1 MITIKKIY
9 PLLVIL
15 TLTFIVVNGSVEEA
29 NAAEG
34 SGVVSWYTDAGLVQ
48 TSRSDIGYLALSN
61 LAADIIA
68 ENGTG
73 VSDNVQQSSY
83 MVYDGT
89 GYKFLTQCNSVSLV
103 KKTLDRAGEVW
114 VIRAWGTWYSDS
126 LGTKNAK
133 TGYVYLGGRPSLY
146 KGSGAYGGGYI
157 YCAVPDEDIIS
168 SISSK
173 VDSLAAN
180 ITQLMASNGY
190 LASINNKLA
199 SLTSIGT
206 KLDTISDLLNANTYC
221 CGYITN
227 SSGAEFPTQSISL
240 SIAEQIV
247 ARLNSE
253 MQGKNLTVLKRDGSG
268 TTTSTFRRAYVT
280 SSSMICL
287 VMSGGTYYLCDSTN
301 TIFKAGSD
309 RLSNIYSKV
318 NSMATTLTNIAG
330 YIDTVESKL
339 STLATKLDTLHTDN
353 STIVGGIDT
362 VSAKISGV
370 ISKLDTLHTDAASV
384 ISAIKALPDYSDKLD
399 TITKLLTTNTYTC
412 GYLTDAGG
420 TAYGTI
426 PISYDSAEAIV
437 ARLNTQLPGKQI
449 TYLPRE
455 GAPYASDFDYCALD
469 SSLYIRVY
477 SGQYSYYLCDS
488 GNRLYKASA
497 DRVSVIDAR
506 LTVLSKLLASIDTG
520 ISSLGKKLDK
530 LPTSYPLPDLTT
542 IESAALG
549 LESMVGS
556 TYEIMSDLKARLDG
570 LEVIVVG
577 GEPTDLTTIES
588 GISALGVKLDTLHDD
603 AAELIAAI
611 TDRPGSSGSAD
622 LTGVTDRLD
631 QIITLMQATDGVYSC
646 DHTYSQDMAQEATC
660 GLPGLMV
667 STCSKCGNSYSEIV
681 SALGHDWKCTEHVE
695 DETDSETGKITKA
708 GYDIY
713 TCTRCGETYEDH
725 SGNGA
730 PADYGDTSISKIIV
744 SLFSKL
750 GTLAGKIIGW
760 IVDLFTKIL
769 GGIND
774 LFTRFTELTAQITSF
789 GGDYPTWLTG
799 FWGVLSSDLQLALSF
814 AFLCTFVGIIGK
826 KLFFS

>member
-1 MITIKKIY
+1 MFRKFIIT
-9 PLLVIL
+9 VICCL
-15 TLTFIVVNGSVEEA
+15 SIFALSAVPSY
-29 NAAEG
+29 AAGFGGGQRGGGFG
-34 SGVVSWYTDAGLVQ
+34 SGGFSSNTISTYLSYDALSDLCVEVNYNLERNVYSSDGFPSSGKYAATIV
-48 TSRSDIGYLALSN
+48 SRSDGYYIGVYKA
-61 LAADIIA
+61 
-68 ENGTG
+68 G
-73 VSDNVQQSSY
+73 SY
-83 MVYDGT
+83 TWFRNPSGGFYICKYD
-89 GYKFLTQCNSVSLV
+89 
-103 KKTLDRAGEVW
+103 A
-114 VIRAWGTWYSDS
+114 DS
-126 LGTKNAK
+126 LLSSIFSKVSSISSTA
-133 TGYVYLGGRPSLY
+133 
-146 KGSGAYGGGYI
+146 
-157 YCAVPDEDIIS
+157 S

-173 VDSLAAN
+173 VDSLATN

-221 CGYITN
+221 CGYTTN
-227 SSGAEFPTQSISL
+227 SSGAEFPTQSISF

-268 TTTSTFRRAYVT
+268 TTTSTFRRAYVA

-370 ISKLDTLHTDAASV
+370 VTKLDTLHTDAASV

-399 TITKLLTTNTYTC
+399 TITELLTTNTYTC
-412 GYLTDAGG
+412 GYSTDAGG
-420 TAYGTI
+420 TAYKTI

-437 ARLNTQLPGKQI
+437 ARLNTQLPGKRI

-455 GAPYASDFDYCALD
+455 GAPYALEFDYCALD
-469 SSLYIRVY
+469 STMFIRVY
-477 SGQYSYYLCDS
+477 SGQYSYFLCDS
-488 GNRLYKASA
+488 GNRLYRASV
-497 DRVSVIDAR
+497 DRVNVIDAR
-506 LTVLSKLLASIDTG
+506 LVSINNILT
-520 ISSLGKKLDK
+520 SLGQKLDK

-549 LESMVGS
+549 LENMVGL

-588 GISALGVKLDTLHDD
+588 TLSNLDSNISQLHTDNIGLVGVINTMNNTLGDLNVKLGDLKTSLGGL
-603 AAELIAAI
+603 EVNI
-611 TDRPGSSGSAD
+611 TGGSSGSAD
-622 LTGVTDRLD
+622 LTKV
-631 QIITLMQATDGVYSC
+631 
-646 DHTYSQDMAQEATC
+646 E
-660 GLPGLMV
+660 
-667 STCSKCGNSYSEIV
+667 
-681 SALGHDWKCTEHVE
+681 SALSTIIDKMDNLPASVDNIVVNITQDNDAYNVFYVE
-695 DETDSETGKITKA
+695 DENGDKKSVTSVAGDSLSASGKLLQFLYKLVIGSA
-708 GYDIY
+708 LD
-713 TCTRCGETYEDH
+713 DV
-725 SGNGA
+725 
-730 PADYGDTSISKIIV
+730 DDSI
-744 SLFSKL
+744 
-750 GTLAGKIIGW
+750 GG
-760 IVDLFTKIL
+760 L
-769 GGIND
+769 GGFFFD
-774 LFTRFTELTAQITSF
+774 DAPSGLGE
-789 GGDYPTWLTG
+789 
-799 FWGVLSSDLQLALSF
+799 GVTVWD
-814 AFLCTFVGIIGK
+814 
-826 KLFFS
+826 

>member
-1 MITIKKIY
+1 MKKI
-9 PLLVIL
+9 VIAFSL
-15 TLTFIVVNGSVEEA
+15 IVTLFFVSVVPAHAASKVDILWGILKFAAKPEIVGGGEDQAVYVESLWKKTSGFSPTSISYISYDSLSDACFDLNGNGFPCRIGYGTFNGVTGYYIL
-29 NAAEG
+29 G
-34 SGVVSWYTDAGLVQ
+34 SGTANLSDGFKVNLSGRCLTNGAGILFFARYN
-48 TSRSDIGYLALSN
+48 T
-61 LAADIIA
+61 
-68 ENGTG
+68 
-73 VSDNVQQSSY
+73 
-83 MVYDGT
+83 
-89 GYKFLTQCNSVSLV
+89 
-103 KKTLDRAGEVW
+103 
-114 VIRAWGTWYSDS
+114 DS
-126 LGTKNAK
+126 L
-133 TGYVYLGGRPSLY
+133 
-146 KGSGAYGGGYI
+146 
-157 YCAVPDEDIIS
+157 IS

-173 VDSLAAN
+173 VDSLATN

-221 CGYITN
+221 CGYTTN
-227 SSGAEFPTQSISL
+227 SSGADFPTQAISFP
-240 SIAEQIV
+240 IAEQIV

-301 TIFKAGSD
+301 TIFKAGAD
-309 RLSNIYSKV
+309 RLSSIYSKV

-399 TITKLLTTNTYTC
+399 TITELLTTNTYTC

-437 ARLNTQLPGKQI
+437 ARLNTQLSGKQI

-488 GNRLYKASA
+488 SNRLYRASI
-497 DRVSVIDAR
+497 DRVNVIDAR
-506 LTVLSKLLASIDTG
+506 LVGINNILVSLGQKLDNLPTSYPLPDLTGIESG

-530 LPTSYPLPDLTT
+530 LPTSYPVPDL
-542 IESAALG
+542 
-549 LESMVGS
+549 
-556 TYEIMSDLKARLDG
+556 D
-570 LEVIVVG
+570 
-577 GEPTDLTTIES
+577 PIES
-588 GISALGVKLDTLHDD
+588 GIFALGVKLDTLHDD
-603 AAELIAAI
+603 TADLIAAI

-695 DETDSETGKITKA
+695 DETDPDTGEITKA

-744 SLFSKL
+744 SLFAKL
-750 GTLAGKIIGW
+750 GTFAGKVVSWIIN
-760 IVDLFTKIL
+760 LFDKAL
-769 GGIND
+769 GSLDTLI
-774 LFTRFTELTAQITSF
+774 TRFSELTGQITSV
-789 GGDYPTWLTG
+789 GGDYPAWLSG
-799 FWGVLSSDLQLALSF
+799 FWAVLPQELQLVLTF
-814 AFLCTFVGIIGK
+814 AFICIFVGVVGR
-826 KLFFS
+826 KLFFV

>member
-1 MITIKKIY
+1 MKK
-9 PLLVIL
+9 LLISVIL
-15 TLTFIVVNGSVEEA
+15 VVSVFSACVVSANAIDKITTIAEIIKWGLTPEQAGVGEDELLARYNELGTIWRSYSDITSMAKYHVSYDTLCDLMVELNQAGYPCNIEFNRNLQIYVIYGTNKSVPKPVYDITGKYLTNGSR
-29 NAAEG
+29 
-34 SGVVSWYTDAGLVQ
+34 GVICAHFNT
-48 TSRSDIGYLALSN
+48 
-61 LAADIIA
+61 
-68 ENGTG
+68 
-73 VSDNVQQSSY
+73 
-83 MVYDGT
+83 
-89 GYKFLTQCNSVSLV
+89 
-103 KKTLDRAGEVW
+103 
-114 VIRAWGTWYSDS
+114 DS
-126 LGTKNAK
+126 LT
-133 TGYVYLGGRPSLY
+133 
-146 KGSGAYGGGYI
+146 
-157 YCAVPDEDIIS
+157 S

-206 KLDTISDLLNANTYC
+206 KLDTISNLLNANTYC
-221 CGYITN
+221 CGYTTN
-227 SSGAEFPTQSISL
+227 SSGTEFPTQSISFP
-240 SIAEQIV
+240 IAEQIV

-253 MQGKNLTVLKRDGSG
+253 MQGKTMTVLKRDGSG

-318 NSMATTLTNIAG
+318 NSMATTLTNIGTKLDTLHTDNTTIAG
-330 YIDTVESKL
+330 YIDTIESKL

-370 ISKLDTLHTDAASV
+370 VTKLDILHTDAAAV
-384 ISAIKALPDYSDKLD
+384 TSAIKALPDYSGKLD
-399 TITKLLTTNTYTC
+399 TITELLTTNTYTC

-420 TAYGTI
+420 TAYATI

-437 ARLNTQLPGKQI
+437 ARLNTQLSGKQI
-449 TYLPRE
+449 TYYPRE
-455 GAPYASDFDYCALD
+455 GSPYASDFDYCALD

-488 GNRLYKASA
+488 GNRIFKASA
-497 DRVSVIDAR
+497 DRVNVIDAR
-506 LTVLSKLLASIDTG
+506 LIGINNLLV
-520 ISSLGKKLDK
+520 SLGQKLDK
-530 LPTSYPLPDLTT
+530 LPTSYPVPDLTG
-542 IESAALG
+542 IE
-549 LESMVGS
+549 
-556 TYEIMSDLKARLDG
+556 T
-570 LEVIVVG
+570 
-577 GEPTDLTTIES
+577 
-588 GISALGVKLDTLHDD
+588 GISALGVKLDTLHAD

-611 TDRPGSSGSAD
+611 TGQPGSSGSD

-695 DETDSETGKITKA
+695 DETDPSTGEITKA

-713 TCTRCGETYEDH
+713 TCTRCDETYEDH

-750 GTLAGKIIGW
+750 GTFAGKVVSWIIN
-760 IVDLFTKIL
+760 LFDKAL
-769 GGIND
+769 GSLDTLI
-774 LFTRFTELTAQITSF
+774 TRFSELTGQITSV
-789 GGDYPTWLTG
+789 GGDYPAWLSG
-799 FWGVLSSDLQLALSF
+799 FWAVLPEELQLVLTF
-814 AFLCTFVGIIGK
+814 AFVCIFVGVVGR
-826 KLFFS
+826 KLFFV

>member
-1 MITIKKIY
+1 MKKIVIAFSIIVT
-9 PLLVIL
+9 LFLVSVVPAHAASKAEIL
-15 TLTFIVVNGSVEEA
+15 WGILKFAAKPEIV
-29 NAAEG
+29 G
-34 SGVVSWYTDAGLVQ
+34 SGEDQA
-48 TSRSDIGYLALSN
+48 
-61 LAADIIA
+61 
-68 ENGTG
+68 
-73 VSDNVQQSSY
+73 
-83 MVYDGT
+83 VY
-89 GYKFLTQCNSVSLV
+89 
-103 KKTLDRAGEVW
+103 
-114 VIRAWGTWYSDS
+114 
-126 LGTKNAK
+126 
-133 TGYVYLGGRPSLY
+133 
-146 KGSGAYGGGYI
+146 
-157 YCAVPDEDIIS
+157 
-168 SISSK
+168 
-173 VDSLAAN
+173 VDSLWKAKSNFSPTRIAYMSYDSLSSACFDLNGNGFPCRIAYGAFGDVAGYYILGTGKAYLSDGFNVNISNRCLTDGSGMLFLARFDTDSLLQGISGSVNHILTSVNSISTN

-206 KLDTISDLLNANTYC
+206 KLDTISGLLNANTYC
-221 CGYITN
+221 CGYTTN
-227 SSGAEFPTQSISL
+227 SSGADFPTQAISF

-330 YIDTVESKL
+330 SIDTVESKL

-370 ISKLDTLHTDAASV
+370 VSKLDTLHTDAASV

-399 TITKLLTTNTYTC
+399 TITELLTTNTYTC

-455 GAPYASDFDYCALD
+455 GVPYASDFDYCALD

-506 LTVLSKLLASIDTG
+506 LIG
-520 ISSLGKKLDK
+520 INNILTSLGQKLDK

-549 LESMVGS
+549 LENMVGL

-588 GISALGVKLDTLHDD
+588 GISSLGKKLDKLPTSYPVPNLAPIESGISALGVKLDTLHVD
-603 AAELIAAI
+603 ATDLIAAI

-622 LTGVTDRLD
+622 LTKV
-631 QIITLMQATDGVYSC
+631 
-646 DHTYSQDMAQEATC
+646 E
-660 GLPGLMV
+660 
-667 STCSKCGNSYSEIV
+667 
-681 SALGHDWKCTEHVE
+681 SALSTIIDKMDNLPASVDNIVVNITQDNDAYNVFYVE
-695 DETDSETGKITKA
+695 DENGDKKSVTSVAGDSLSASGKLLQFLYKLVIGSA
-708 GYDIY
+708 LDNV
-713 TCTRCGETYEDH
+713 D
-725 SGNGA
+725 
-730 PADYGDTSISKIIV
+730 DSI
-744 SLFSKL
+744 
-750 GTLAGKIIGW
+750 GG
-760 IVDLFTKIL
+760 L
-769 GGIND
+769 GGFFFD
-774 LFTRFTELTAQITSF
+774 DAPSGLGE
-789 GGDYPTWLTG
+789 
-799 FWGVLSSDLQLALSF
+799 GVTVWD
-814 AFLCTFVGIIGK
+814 
-826 KLFFS
+826 

>member
-1 MITIKKIY
+1 MKKIVIAFS
-9 PLLVIL
+9 LIVTLFLVSVVPAHAASKAEIL
-15 TLTFIVVNGSVEEA
+15 WGILKFAAKPEIVGGGEDQAVYVESLWKNTSGFSPTSISYISYDSLSDACFDLNGNGFPCRIGYGTFNGVTGYYIL
-29 NAAEG
+29 G
-34 SGVVSWYTDAGLVQ
+34 SGTANLSDGFKVNLSGRCLTNGAGILFFARYN
-48 TSRSDIGYLALSN
+48 T
-61 LAADIIA
+61 
-68 ENGTG
+68 
-73 VSDNVQQSSY
+73 
-83 MVYDGT
+83 
-89 GYKFLTQCNSVSLV
+89 
-103 KKTLDRAGEVW
+103 
-114 VIRAWGTWYSDS
+114 DS
-126 LGTKNAK
+126 L
-133 TGYVYLGGRPSLY
+133 
-146 KGSGAYGGGYI
+146 
-157 YCAVPDEDIIS
+157 IS

-173 VDSLAAN
+173 VDSLATN

-227 SSGAEFPTQSISL
+227 SSGAEFPTQAISF

-353 STIVGGIDT
+353 STIVDGINT
-362 VSAKISGV
+362 ASAKISGV
-370 ISKLDTLHTDAASV
+370 VLKLDTLHTDAAFV
-384 ISAIKALPDYSDKLD
+384 ISAIKALPDYSDKLN
-399 TITKLLTTNTYTC
+399 TITELLTTNTYTC

-469 SSLYIRVY
+469 STMFIRVY

-506 LTVLSKLLASIDTG
+506 LVGINNVLV
-520 ISSLGKKLDK
+520 SLGQKLDK

-549 LESMVGS
+549 LENMVGL

-588 GISALGVKLDTLHDD
+588 TLSNLDSNISQLHTDNIGLVGVINTMNNTLGDLNVKLGDLKTSLGGL
-603 AAELIAAI
+603 EVNI
-611 TDRPGSSGSAD
+611 TGGSSGSAD
-622 LTGVTDRLD
+622 LTKVEGALST
-631 QIITLMQATDGVYSC
+631 IIDKMDNLPASVDNIVVNIT
-646 DHTYSQDMAQEATC
+646 QDNDAYN
-660 GLPGLMV
+660 V
-667 STCSKCGNSYSEIV
+667 FY
-681 SALGHDWKCTEHVE
+681 VE
-695 DETDSETGKITKA
+695 DENGDKKSVTSVAGDSLSASGKLLQFLYKLVIGSA
-708 GYDIY
+708 LDNV
-713 TCTRCGETYEDH
+713 D
-725 SGNGA
+725 
-730 PADYGDTSISKIIV
+730 DSI
-744 SLFSKL
+744 
-750 GTLAGKIIGW
+750 GG
-760 IVDLFTKIL
+760 L
-769 GGIND
+769 GGFFFD
-774 LFTRFTELTAQITSF
+774 DAPSGLGE
-789 GGDYPTWLTG
+789 
-799 FWGVLSSDLQLALSF
+799 GVTVWD
-814 AFLCTFVGIIGK
+814 
-826 KLFFS
+826 

>member
-1 MITIKKIY
+1 
-9 PLLVIL
+9 
-15 TLTFIVVNGSVEEA
+15 
-29 NAAEG
+29 
-34 SGVVSWYTDAGLVQ
+34 
-48 TSRSDIGYLALSN
+48 
-61 LAADIIA
+61 
-68 ENGTG
+68 
-73 VSDNVQQSSY
+73 
-83 MVYDGT
+83 
-89 GYKFLTQCNSVSLV
+89 
-103 KKTLDRAGEVW
+103 
-114 VIRAWGTWYSDS
+114 
-126 LGTKNAK
+126 
-133 TGYVYLGGRPSLY
+133 
-146 KGSGAYGGGYI
+146 
-157 YCAVPDEDIIS
+157 
-168 SISSK
+168 
-173 VDSLAAN
+173 
-180 ITQLMASNGY
+180 MASNGY

-227 SSGAEFPTQSISL
+227 SSGAEFPTQSISF

-330 YIDTVESKL
+330 SIDTVESKL

-370 ISKLDTLHTDAASV
+370 VTKLDTLHTDAASV
-384 ISAIKALPDYSDKLD
+384 IGAIKALPDYSDKLD
-399 TITKLLTTNTYTC
+399 TITELLTTNTYTC

-488 GNRLYKASA
+488 GNRLYRASA

-506 LTVLSKLLASIDTG
+506 LVSINNILT
-520 ISSLGKKLDK
+520 SLGQKLDK

-549 LESMVGS
+549 LENMVGS

-588 GISALGVKLDTLHDD
+588 TLSNLDSNISQLHTDNIGLVGVINTMNNTLGDLNVKLGDLKTSLGGL
-603 AAELIAAI
+603 EVNI
-611 TDRPGSSGSAD
+611 TGGSSGSAD
-622 LTGVTDRLD
+622 LTKV
-631 QIITLMQATDGVYSC
+631 
-646 DHTYSQDMAQEATC
+646 E
-660 GLPGLMV
+660 
-667 STCSKCGNSYSEIV
+667 
-681 SALGHDWKCTEHVE
+681 SALSTIIDKMDNLPASVDNIVVNITQDNDAYNVFYVE
-695 DETDSETGKITKA
+695 DENGDKKSVTSVAGDSLSASGKLLQFLYKLVIGSA
-708 GYDIY
+708 LDNV
-713 TCTRCGETYEDH
+713 D
-725 SGNGA
+725 
-730 PADYGDTSISKIIV
+730 DSI
-744 SLFSKL
+744 
-750 GTLAGKIIGW
+750 GG
-760 IVDLFTKIL
+760 L
-769 GGIND
+769 GGFFFD
-774 LFTRFTELTAQITSF
+774 DAPSGLGE
-789 GGDYPTWLTG
+789 
-799 FWGVLSSDLQLALSF
+799 GVTVWD
-814 AFLCTFVGIIGK
+814 
-826 KLFFS
+826 

>member
-1 MITIKKIY
+1 MKKIIVSAF
-9 PLLVIL
+9 LVATCL
-15 TLTFIVVNGSVEEA
+15 SVC
-29 NAAEG
+29 
-34 SGVVSWYTDAGLVQ
+34 VSSAFAVAGE
-48 TSRSDIGYLALSN
+48 LAVG
-61 LAADIIA
+61 IA
-68 ENGTG
+68 
-73 VSDNVQQSSY
+73 SS
-83 MVYDGT
+83 
-89 GYKFLTQCNSVSLV
+89 L
-103 KKTLDRAGEVW
+103 AGEVINLW
-114 VIRAWGTWYSDS
+114 VSSSASKAQKESALASYKDHWVSSLSKDPGTYSDVSYNELSAAVFS
-126 LGTKNAK
+126 LNEASQPARIIYSSLAN
-133 TGYVYLGGRPSLY
+133 GYVIEAAGPFGYHTYYTSDGFGTSTIWNNTGRYFCAPMGRVFRAQFNTDSLI
-146 KGSGAYGGGYI
+146 S
-157 YCAVPDEDIIS
+157 IIS
-168 SISSK
+168 SNVSSISTK
-173 VDSLAAN
+173 VDTISTN

-221 CGYITN
+221 CGYTTN
-227 SSGAEFPTQSISL
+227 SSGAEFPTQSISF

-330 YIDTVESKL
+330 SIDTVESKL
-339 STLATKLDTLHTDN
+339 STLATKLGTLHTDN

-370 ISKLDTLHTDAASV
+370 VSKLDTLHTDAASV

-399 TITKLLTTNTYTC
+399 TITELLTTNTYTC

-506 LTVLSKLLASIDTG
+506 LVLINNILT
-520 ISSLGKKLDK
+520 SLGQKLDK

-542 IESAALG
+542 IESTLSNLDSNISQLHTDNIGLVGVINTMNNTLG
-549 LESMVGS
+549 DLNVKLG
-556 TYEIMSDLKARLDG
+556 DLKTSLGG
-570 LEVIVVG
+570 LEVN
-577 GEPTDLTTIES
+577 
-588 GISALGVKLDTLHDD
+588 
-603 AAELIAAI
+603 I
-611 TDRPGSSGSAD
+611 TGGSSGSAD
-622 LTGVTDRLD
+622 LTKV
-631 QIITLMQATDGVYSC
+631 
-646 DHTYSQDMAQEATC
+646 E
-660 GLPGLMV
+660 
-667 STCSKCGNSYSEIV
+667 
-681 SALGHDWKCTEHVE
+681 SALSTIIDKMDNLPASVDNIVVNITQDNDAYNVFYVE
-695 DETDSETGKITKA
+695 DENGDKKSVTSVAGDSLSASGKLLQFLYKLVIGSA
-708 GYDIY
+708 LDNV
-713 TCTRCGETYEDH
+713 D
-725 SGNGA
+725 
-730 PADYGDTSISKIIV
+730 DSI
-744 SLFSKL
+744 
-750 GTLAGKIIGW
+750 GG
-760 IVDLFTKIL
+760 L
-769 GGIND
+769 GGFFFD
-774 LFTRFTELTAQITSF
+774 DAPSGLGE
-789 GGDYPTWLTG
+789 
-799 FWGVLSSDLQLALSF
+799 GVTVWD
-814 AFLCTFVGIIGK
+814 
-826 KLFFS
+826 

>member
-1 MITIKKIY
+1 MKK
-9 PLLVIL
+9 LLISVIL
-15 TLTFIVVNGSVEEA
+15 VVSVFSACVVSANAIDKITTIAEIIKWGLTPEQAGVGEDELLARYNELGTIWRSYSDITSMAKYHVSYDTLCDLMVELNQAGYPCNIEFNRNLQIYVIYGTNKSVPKPVYDISGKYLTNGSR
-29 NAAEG
+29 
-34 SGVVSWYTDAGLVQ
+34 GVICAQYNT
-48 TSRSDIGYLALSN
+48 
-61 LAADIIA
+61 
-68 ENGTG
+68 
-73 VSDNVQQSSY
+73 
-83 MVYDGT
+83 
-89 GYKFLTQCNSVSLV
+89 
-103 KKTLDRAGEVW
+103 
-114 VIRAWGTWYSDS
+114 DS
-126 LGTKNAK
+126 L
-133 TGYVYLGGRPSLY
+133 
-146 KGSGAYGGGYI
+146 
-157 YCAVPDEDIIS
+157 IS

-221 CGYITN
+221 CGYTTN
-227 SSGAEFPTQSISL
+227 SSGVEFPTQTISFP
-240 SIAEQIV
+240 IAEQIV

-330 YIDTVESKL
+330 SIDTVESKL

-370 ISKLDTLHTDAASV
+370 VSKLDTLHTDAASV

-399 TITKLLTTNTYTC
+399 TITELLTTNTYTC

-455 GAPYASDFDYCALD
+455 GVPYASDFDYCALD

-588 GISALGVKLDTLHDD
+588 TLSNLDSNISQLHADNIGLVGVINTMNNTLGDLNVKLGDLKTSLGGL
-603 AAELIAAI
+603 EVNI
-611 TDRPGSSGSAD
+611 TGGSSGSAD
-622 LTGVTDRLD
+622 LTKV
-631 QIITLMQATDGVYSC
+631 
-646 DHTYSQDMAQEATC
+646 E
-660 GLPGLMV
+660 
-667 STCSKCGNSYSEIV
+667 
-681 SALGHDWKCTEHVE
+681 SALSTIIDKMDNLPASVDNIVVNITQDNDAYNVFYVE
-695 DETDSETGKITKA
+695 DENGDKKSVTSVAGDSLSASGKLLQFLYKLVIGSA
-708 GYDIY
+708 LDNV
-713 TCTRCGETYEDH
+713 D
-725 SGNGA
+725 
-730 PADYGDTSISKIIV
+730 DSI
-744 SLFSKL
+744 
-750 GTLAGKIIGW
+750 GG
-760 IVDLFTKIL
+760 L
-769 GGIND
+769 GGFFFD
-774 LFTRFTELTAQITSF
+774 DAPSGLGE
-789 GGDYPTWLTG
+789 
-799 FWGVLSSDLQLALSF
+799 GVTVWD
-814 AFLCTFVGIIGK
+814 
-826 KLFFS
+826 

>member
-9 PLLVIL
+9 PLFVIL
-15 TLTFIVVNGSVEEA
+15 TLAFIVVNGSVEEA

-34 SGVVSWYTDAGLVQ
+34 GGVVSWYTDAGLVQ

-73 VSDNVQQSSY
+73 VSHNVQQSSY

-206 KLDTISDLLNANTYC
+206 KLDTISGLLNANTYC
-221 CGYITN
+221 CGYTTN
-227 SSGAEFPTQSISL
+227 SSGAEFPTQSISF

-268 TTTSTFRRAYVT
+268 TTTSTFRRAYVN

-287 VMSGGTYYLCDSTN
+287 VMSGGTYYLCDPTN

-318 NSMATTLTNIAG
+318 DSMATTLTNIAG

-353 STIVGGIDT
+353 STIVDGIHT

-370 ISKLDTLHTDAASV
+370 VLKLDTLHTDVSFV

-399 TITKLLTTNTYTC
+399 TITELLTTNTYTC
-412 GYLTDAGG
+412 GYSTDAGG
-420 TAYGTI
+420 TAYKTI

-455 GAPYASDFDYCALD
+455 GAPEPLEFDYCALD
-469 SSLYIRVY
+469 SAMYIRVY
-477 SGQYSYYLCDS
+477 SGQYSYFLCDS

-497 DRVSVIDAR
+497 DRVNMIDSRFMVANN
-506 LTVLSKLLASIDTG
+506 LLASIGSG
-520 ISSLGKKLDK
+520 ISTLGKKLDK
-530 LPTSYPLPDLTT
+530 LPTSYPLPDLTG
-542 IESAALG
+542 IESGISSLG
-549 LESMVGS
+549 KKLDKLPTSYPVP
-556 TYEIMSDLKARLDG
+556 DL
-570 LEVIVVG
+570 V
-577 GEPTDLTTIES
+577 PIES

-603 AAELIAAI
+603 AVNLIAAI

-695 DETDSETGKITKA
+695 DETDPKTGEITKA

-744 SLFSKL
+744 SLFAKL

-774 LFTRFTELTAQITSF
+774 LFIRFTELTAQITSF

>member
-1 MITIKKIY
+1 MKKISVAAFVV
-9 PLLVIL
+9 LSVLVVSTSLAFAAEADPTTGNGFTVIGTPRFVPYSGEVDSASALAAIL
-15 TLTFIVVNGSVEEA
+15 AQLTSPEQALDYKSAYNSSDSVIFWPNYVVNIKY
-29 NAAEG
+29 NATHG
-34 SGVVSWYTDAGLVQ
+34 VYGIYLKDSSHSGWLH
-48 TSRSDIGYLALSN
+48 
-61 LAADIIA
+61 
-68 ENGTG
+68 TG
-73 VSDNVQQSSY
+73 NNKSGRY
-83 MVYDGT
+83 MVYCPSE
-89 GYKFLTQCNSVSLV
+89 KFEPDL
-103 KKTLDRAGEVW
+103 
-114 VIRAWGTWYSDS
+114 
-126 LGTKNAK
+126 
-133 TGYVYLGGRPSLY
+133 LY
-146 KGSGAYGGGYI
+146 
-157 YCAVPDEDIIS
+157 
-168 SISSK
+168 SISRSASTINTK
-173 VDSLAAN
+173 IDTISDN

-227 SSGAEFPTQSISL
+227 SSGAEFPTQSISF

-339 STLATKLDTLHTDN
+339 SSLATKLDTLHTDN

-420 TAYGTI
+420 TAYKTI

-488 GNRLYKASA
+488 GNRLYRASA
-497 DRVSVIDAR
+497 DRVNVIDAR
-506 LTVLSKLLASIDTG
+506 LIGINNVLV
-520 ISSLGKKLDK
+520 SLGQKLDK

-588 GISALGVKLDTLHDD
+588 GISSLGKKLDKLPTSYPVPDLTGIESGISTLGGKLDTLHVD
-603 AAELIAAI
+603 ASDLIAAI
-611 TDRPGSSGSAD
+611 TGQSGASAD
-622 LTGVTDRLD
+622 LTVVTDRLD
-631 QIITLMQATDGVYSC
+631 RIITLMEATDGVYSC

-695 DETDSETGKITKA
+695 DETDPETGEITKA

-744 SLFSKL
+744 SLFAKL
-750 GTLAGKIIGW
+750 GTFAGKVVSWIIN
-760 IVDLFTKIL
+760 LFDKAL
-769 GGIND
+769 GSLDTLI
-774 LFTRFTELTAQITSF
+774 TRFSELTGQITSV
-789 GGDYPTWLTG
+789 GGDYPSWLSG
-799 FWGVLSSDLQLALSF
+799 FWAVLPEELQLVLTF
-814 AFLCTFVGIIGK
+814 AFICIFVGVVGR
-826 KLFFS
+826 KLFFV

>member
-1 MITIKKIY
+1 MQQFALDLYT
-9 PLLVIL
+9 PEFADSFVIWR
-15 TLTFIVVNGSVEEA
+15 TDSSHVGTHFVR
-29 NAAEG
+29 
-34 SGVVSWYTDAGLVQ
+34 GVDFVLYN
-48 TSRSDIGYLALSN
+48 SRYVIR
-61 LAADIIA
+61 
-68 ENGTG
+68 
-73 VSDNVQQSSY
+73 
-83 MVYDGT
+83 VYDGSSY
-89 GYKFLTQCNSVSLV
+89 GYVGYIVGKECRLYWSDLPPYNT
-103 KKTLDRAGEVW
+103 
-114 VIRAWGTWYSDS
+114 DS
-126 LGTKNAK
+126 LLSSISSTA
-133 TGYVYLGGRPSLY
+133 
-146 KGSGAYGGGYI
+146 
-157 YCAVPDEDIIS
+157 S

-221 CGYITN
+221 CGYTTN
-227 SSGAEFPTQSISL
+227 SSGAEFPTQSISF

-268 TTTSTFRRAYVT
+268 TTTSTFRRAYVN

-287 VMSGGTYYLCDSTN
+287 VMSGGTYYLCDPTN

-353 STIVGGIDT
+353 STIVDGIDT
-362 VSAKISGV
+362 VSFKISGV
-370 ISKLDTLHTDAASV
+370 VSKLDTLHTDAASV

-399 TITKLLTTNTYTC
+399 TITELLTTNTYTC
-412 GYLTDAGG
+412 GYSTDAGG
-420 TAYGTI
+420 TAYKTI

-437 ARLNTQLPGKQI
+437 ARLNTQLPGKRI

-455 GAPYASDFDYCALD
+455 GAPYALEFDYCALD
-469 SSLYIRVY
+469 STMFIRVY
-477 SGQYSYYLCDS
+477 SGQYSYFLCDS
-488 GNRLYKASA
+488 GNRLY
-497 DRVSVIDAR
+497 R
-506 LTVLSKLLASIDTG
+506 ASIDRVNVIDSRLVGINNILVSLGQKLDKLPTSYPLPDLTGIESG

-530 LPTSYPLPDLTT
+530 LPTSYPVPDLDP
-542 IESAALG
+542 I
-549 LESMVGS
+549 
-556 TYEIMSDLKARLDG
+556 K
-570 LEVIVVG
+570 
-577 GEPTDLTTIES
+577 S

-603 AAELIAAI
+603 AVNLIAAI

-695 DETDSETGKITKA
+695 DETDPKTGEITKA

-744 SLFSKL
+744 SLFAKL
-750 GTLAGKIIGW
+750 GTFAGKVVSWIIN
-760 IVDLFTKIL
+760 LFDKAL
-769 GGIND
+769 GSLDTLI
-774 LFTRFTELTAQITSF
+774 TRFSELTGQITSV
-789 GGDYPTWLTG
+789 GGDYPSWLSG
-799 FWGVLSSDLQLALSF
+799 FWAVLPEELQLVLTF
-814 AFLCTFVGIIGK
+814 AFICLFVGVVGR
-826 KLFFS
+826 KLFFV

>member
-1 MITIKKIY
+1 MLAYPTKRQYFACFILRFFLPFYHAKGGFSTKK
-9 PLLVIL
+9 LLISVIL
-15 TLTFIVVNGSVEEA
+15 VVSVFSACVVSANAIDKITTIAEIIKWGLTPEQAGVGEDELLARYNELGTIWRSYSDITSMAKYHVSYDTLCDLMVELNQAGYPCNIEFNRNLQIYVIYGTNKSVPKPVYDISGKYLTNGSR
-29 NAAEG
+29 
-34 SGVVSWYTDAGLVQ
+34 GVICAQYNT
-48 TSRSDIGYLALSN
+48 
-61 LAADIIA
+61 
-68 ENGTG
+68 
-73 VSDNVQQSSY
+73 
-83 MVYDGT
+83 
-89 GYKFLTQCNSVSLV
+89 
-103 KKTLDRAGEVW
+103 
-114 VIRAWGTWYSDS
+114 DS
-126 LGTKNAK
+126 L
-133 TGYVYLGGRPSLY
+133 
-146 KGSGAYGGGYI
+146 
-157 YCAVPDEDIIS
+157 IS

-173 VDSLAAN
+173 IDSLATN

-206 KLDTISDLLNANTYC
+206 KLDTISGLLNANTYC
-221 CGYITN
+221 CGYTTN
-227 SSGAEFPTQSISL
+227 SSGAEFPTQTISFP
-240 SIAEQIV
+240 IAEQIV

-268 TTTSTFRRAYVT
+268 TTTSTFRRAYVN

-287 VMSGGTYYLCDSTN
+287 VMSGGTYYLCDPTN

-353 STIVGGIDT
+353 STIVDGIDT
-362 VSAKISGV
+362 VSFKISGV
-370 ISKLDTLHTDAASV
+370 VSKLDTLHTDAASV

-399 TITKLLTTNTYTC
+399 TITELLTTNTYTC
-412 GYLTDAGG
+412 GYSTDAGG
-420 TAYGTI
+420 TAYKTI

-437 ARLNTQLPGKQI
+437 ARLNTQLPGKRI

-455 GAPYASDFDYCALD
+455 GTPYALEFDYCALD
-469 SSLYIRVY
+469 STMFIRVY
-477 SGQYSYYLCDS
+477 SGQYSYFLCDS
-488 GNRLYKASA
+488 GNRLYRASV
-497 DRVSVIDAR
+497 DRVNVIDAR
-506 LTVLSKLLASIDTG
+506 LVSINNILT
-520 ISSLGKKLDK
+520 SLGQKLDK
-530 LPTSYPLPDLTT
+530 LPTSYPVPDL
-542 IESAALG
+542 A
-549 LESMVGS
+549 
-556 TYEIMSDLKARLDG
+556 
-570 LEVIVVG
+570 
-577 GEPTDLTTIES
+577 PIES

-603 AAELIAAI
+603 AADLIAAI

-695 DETDSETGKITKA
+695 DETDPKTGEITKA

-744 SLFSKL
+744 SLFAKL
-750 GTLAGKIIGW
+750 GTFAGKVVSWIIN
-760 IVDLFTKIL
+760 LFDKAL
-769 GGIND
+769 GSLDTLI
-774 LFTRFTELTAQITSF
+774 TRFSELTGQITSV
-789 GGDYPTWLTG
+789 GGDYPSWLSG
-799 FWGVLSSDLQLALSF
+799 FWAVLPEELQLVLTF
-814 AFLCTFVGIIGK
+814 AFICLFVGVVGR
-826 KLFFS
+826 KLFFV